1 MAKEVVYSIGQYR
14 TQEVSSDSEN
24 IYSPK
29 CDIALDYFD
38 TPISNDSSAYTT
50 TKGYSFRDPYIKL
63 ITNRY
68 KTEAP
73 GLQEESVAV
82 GSNNG
87 RVYSKNMVYYIR
99 IAIPRNRIYDCD
111 YNLKLYDHNRTEYQ
125 LIKNFSI
132 SKNLS
137 ESSQFTHDVVLF
149 QPYPSDDT
157 NHTGYAD
164 NINTYNDGRAENNS
178 PLLLGR
184 IPFYA
189 GAVSTNWEF
198 AVNSTILQNSD
209 ETPKY
214 PTGGIFADAANGI
227 KAADYPEEL
236 VYVTKV
242 LKAQNDVIKN
252 DESYTGTD
260 RLFFYSDGKKWI
272 QVTNYSYANLE
283 TTWNTE
289 SIDPEKVIIEAVFSP
304 KGDNFDQL
312 VIEMVRNV
320 EDYNISYTVKDESSG
335 IITKYYGRKLELK
348 AADCELRT
356 ITDVINTL
364 LGIKTTVI
372 DANGQSS
379 TSNSAS
385 VSRVGVWGR
394 SDAIT
399 AIESEEFRIG
409 PNGYYEIHI
418 DGGNY
423 NIERLGFVVR
433 DVYDKFMMDYEYPR
447 NISYAED

>member
-14 TQEVSSDSEN
+14 TQEVSSNSEN
-24 IYSPK
+24 IYSPE

-50 TKGYSFRDPYIKL
+50 TKGYSFRDPCIKL

-68 KTEAP
+68 KTEAS
-73 GLQEESVAV
+73 GLQEETS
-82 GSNNG
+82 SDG
-87 RVYSKNMVYYIR
+87 RVYSKNMVYYVR
-99 IAIPRNRIYDCD
+99 IAVPRNRIYDCD

-149 QPYPSDDT
+149 QPYQNGDPK
-157 NHTGYAD
+157 HTGYAD
-164 NINTYNDGRAENNS
+164 NINTYNDGRAENNT

-198 AVNSTILQNSD
+198 QVDSSILQNAD
-209 ETPKY
+209 EQY
-214 PTGGIFADAANGI
+214 PTGGILTNGAIGAN
-227 KAADYPEEL
+227 ATDYPQEL

-242 LKAQNDVIKN
+242 LKAQNEVVKN

-289 SIDPEKVIIEAVFSP
+289 SINPEKVIIEAVFSP
-304 KGDNFDQL
+304 KDDNFDQL
-312 VIEMVRNV
+312 VVEMVRNV
-320 EDYNISYTVKDESSG
+320 EDYNISYTVKDEDSG
-335 IITKYYGRKLELK
+335 LITKYYGRKLELEDE
-348 AADCELRT
+348 DCELRT

-447 NISYAED
+447 SISYAED